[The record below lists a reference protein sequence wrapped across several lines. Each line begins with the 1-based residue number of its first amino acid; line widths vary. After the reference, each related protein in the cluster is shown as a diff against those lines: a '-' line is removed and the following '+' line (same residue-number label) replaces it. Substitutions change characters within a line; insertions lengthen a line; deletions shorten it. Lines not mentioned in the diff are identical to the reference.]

1 MIIEEVKNRKLIIDL
16 LMQIWESSV
25 KATHLFLSS
34 QEINNLKQY
43 VPEALTN
50 IQNLVI
56 AKDDSNIP
64 VAFAGVE
71 GRKLEMLFV
80 SAEKRGCGIGKQLM
94 QFLIKNFFIDEL
106 TVNEQNPLALGFYEH
121 MGFKIYKRAEK
132 DEQGN
137 PYPIFYM
144 KRG

>member
-16 LMQIWESSV
+16 LLQIWESSV

-43 VPEALTN
+43 VPEALIK

>member
-16 LMQIWESSV
+16 LLQIWESSV

-43 VPEALTN
+43 VPEALTK